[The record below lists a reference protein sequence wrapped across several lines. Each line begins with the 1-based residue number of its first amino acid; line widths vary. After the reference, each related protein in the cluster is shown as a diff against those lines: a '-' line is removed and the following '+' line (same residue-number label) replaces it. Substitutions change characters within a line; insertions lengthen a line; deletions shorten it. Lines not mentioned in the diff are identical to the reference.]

1 VALAARGARN
11 MDTGEERIVD
21 DDDKATLRLQAR
33 AVYIEATIIAA
44 LLTGAS
50 QLLFG

>member
-1 VALAARGARN
+1 MALAARGARN
-11 MDTGEERIVD
+11 LDDGEVPIGDED
-21 DDDKATLRLQAR
+21 EKAKLRLQAR
-33 AVYIEATIIAA
+33 AVYLEATIIAA

>member
-11 MDTGEERIVD
+11 LDGGEEAIGD
-21 DDDKATLRLQAR
+21 EGEKAKLRLQAR
-33 AVYIEATIIAA
+33 AVYLEATIIAA
-44 LLTGAS
+44 LLTGAC